1 MHKRVCARTRF
12 ELFKRVQRAGHKGGT
27 SSASSSSKVQSR
39 APRSSHVVNAA
50 AQVTVPEQSSVGGP
64 GVSPQTWPLPHC
76 GVAMNAVTPVDRVVC
91 S

>member
-1 MHKRVCARTRF
+1 
-12 ELFKRVQRAGHKGGT
+12 
-27 SSASSSSKVQSR
+27 
-39 APRSSHVVNAA
+39 VVNAA